1 MNNIDTFKENF
12 KLSQFP
18 VQEATTSLRAKESV
32 MYRLFGHLQKNGFGY
47 DVGINHN
54 PEHVY
59 APFPS
64 VIVYNVDTVTKDW
77 AHAVHVDDS
86 GELVVTKLNPN
97 FTQKSFIS
105 SVIEDHEQD
114 VRDSNGW

>member
-1 MNNIDTFKENF
+1 MNSIDTFKESF

-18 VQEATTSLRAKESV
+18 VQKSTSDVRSKENAMWPLMS
-32 MYRLFGHLQKNGFGY
+32 HLSKHGFGY
-47 DVGINHN
+47 DIGINHN

-64 VIVYNVDTVTKDW
+64 VIVYNVDTITKDW
-77 AHAVHVDDS
+77 VHAVQINDN
-86 GELVVTKLNPN
+86 GELVVTKLTPN
-97 FTQKSFIS
+97 YTQKSFIA

-114 VRDSNGW
+114 EADSNRW